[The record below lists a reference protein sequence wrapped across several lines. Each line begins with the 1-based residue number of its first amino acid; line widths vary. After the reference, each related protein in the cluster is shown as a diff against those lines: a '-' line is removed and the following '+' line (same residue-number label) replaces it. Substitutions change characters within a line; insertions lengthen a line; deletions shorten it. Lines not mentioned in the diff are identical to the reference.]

1 MIRQLIAAFAA
12 SIAFAA
18 FAIADELPR
27 RGSLGVVLET
37 QEGEGGG
44 VNVVSIQIATQTA
57 LQPGDRIISV
67 NGAAVARAG
76 HVGPALGRD
85 PMPGDSVT
93 LHIRRGGEE
102 MDVPVTLVEAP
113 VPQLNGV
120 PVELGSVR
128 SAKGDLLRTY
138 LVRPA
143 NDNLVRDGKAPAV
156 MLVQGINCAP
166 AETFSNPGHP
176 YTRVYQVMSDA
187 GFAVYAVEK
196 PGLADSQGDD
206 CTRIG
211 FDEELSGFHAGA
223 RALGE
228 TSGID
233 ADRLYIV
240 GISMGGLQAP
250 LIAQQANI
258 AGIVTWGTVLMPWYD
273 YMIASFRRRAALEGA
288 DPVENEKLMRAWR
301 LVLAEAFVLGKSRD
315 EIAAAHPE
323 AYALVTESYGD
334 LDAFGGRSLQFSIE
348 TDRANCFAA
357 WNSYRGRALLLHGGF
372 DWVAEG
378 YDHELAAIVMNR
390 NVPGSATFE
399 VVPGLDHIMVRHESL
414 ADSFAKFGQGPI
426 DDAAYVRMRDWLVA
440 EASR

>member
-1 MIRQLIAAFAA
+1 MFRHLIAALAASIVFAA
-12 SIAFAA
+12 SAFA
-18 FAIADELPR
+18 DDLPR
-27 RGSLGVVLET
+27 RGSLGV
-37 QEGEGGG
+37 
-44 VNVVSIQIATQTA
+44 ATQTDPEKGVLVREVLSPEQTH
-57 LQPGDRIISV
+57 LQVGDIIVSV
-67 NGAAVARAG
+67 NGTPVANG
-76 HVGPALGRD
+76 GQVVQALGMH
-85 PMPGDSVT
+85 PKPGQMVQLSILRSGT
-93 LHIRRGGEE
+93 QS
-102 MDVPVTLVEAP
+102 DVSFALISAP
-113 VPQLNGV
+113 IPQMNGK
-120 PVELGSVR
+120 PVELGTVTSN
-128 SAKGDLLRTY
+128 KGDLLRTY

-143 NDNLVRDGKAPAV
+143 NDNLVRDGRAPAV
-156 MLVQGINCAP
+156 MLLQGINCGA
-166 AETFSNPGHP
+166 AETFASPNHP
-176 YTRVYQVMSDA
+176 YTRVYQMMSDA

-211 FDEELSGFHAGA
+211 FDEEMSGYRAGA
-223 RALGE
+223 QALSE
-228 TSGID
+228 TAGID
-233 ADRLYIV
+233 ADRLFIV

-250 LIAQQANI
+250 LIAEETKF

-301 LVLAEAFVLGKSRD
+301 LVLAEAFVLGKSKD

-323 AYALVTESYGD
+323 AYALVTENYGD
-334 LDAFGGRSLQFSIE
+334 LDQFGGRSLQFSIE
-348 TDRANCFAA
+348 TDKANCFAA

-399 VVPGLDHIMVRHESL
+399 VIPGLDHGMVRHESL
-414 ADSFAKFGQGPI
+414 ADSFAKFGQGPV
-426 DDAAYVRMRDWLVA
+426 DNAAFDRMRDWLVA